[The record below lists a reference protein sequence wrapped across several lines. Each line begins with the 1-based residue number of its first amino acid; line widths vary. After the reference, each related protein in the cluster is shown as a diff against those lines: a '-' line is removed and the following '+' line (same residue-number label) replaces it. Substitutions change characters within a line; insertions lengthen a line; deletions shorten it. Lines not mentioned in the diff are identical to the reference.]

1 MEGTGAT
8 ESMLSEFIT
17 PLSGRRARLRAL
29 FDRDLFSIMLY
40 LYGRTYHSRKVL

>member
-1 MEGTGAT
+1 MEETGAT

-29 FDRDLFSIMLY
+29 FDRDLFS
-40 LYGRTYHSRKVL
+40 YGRTYHSRKVL